1 MEFAKQELDMVAQLV
16 GNADEQ
22 YVDELSQLELVM
34 VGGGFGDAIL
44 A

>member
-1 MEFAKQELDMVAQLV
+1 MELAKFEIEMVALLLSDI
-16 GNADEQ
+16 DEQ
-22 YVDELSQLELVM
+22 HEAELSHLQLVM

>member
-1 MEFAKQELDMVAQLV
+1 MGLAKQELEMVAGLISNLN
-16 GNADEQ
+16 GE
-22 YVDELSQLELVM
+22 YSGELSYFELIM

>member
-1 MEFAKQELDMVAQLV
+1 MELAKHEIEMVAQLL
-16 GNADEQ
+16 GGIDEQ
-22 YVDELSQLELVM
+22 HEAELTQLELAM

>member
-1 MEFAKQELDMVAQLV
+1 MELAKREIEMVALLV
-16 GNADEQ
+16 SDVDEHSLG
-22 YVDELSQLELVM
+22 ELSQLELVM

>member
-1 MEFAKQELDMVAQLV
+1 MEFVKHELEMVAYLIANAGEQHV
-16 GNADEQ
+16 G
-22 YVDELSQLELVM
+22 ELSELELLM

>member
-1 MEFAKQELDMVAQLV
+1 MELAKREIEMVALLLS
-16 GNADEQ
+16 D
-22 YVDELSQLELVM
+22 VDRQHEIELSELELVM

>member
-1 MEFAKQELDMVAQLV
+1 MEFAKQELEMVAQLV

-22 YVDELSQLELVM
+22 YVGELRQLELLM

>member
-1 MEFAKQELDMVAQLV
+1 MELAKQELEIVARLISDL
-16 GNADEQ
+16 DEHHIGELRQ
-22 YVDELSQLELVM
+22 YDLLM

>member
-1 MEFAKQELDMVAQLV
+1 MELAKLELEMVAELIS
-16 GNADEQ
+16 NLDEEFSG
-22 YVDELSQLELVM
+22 ELSHFELIM